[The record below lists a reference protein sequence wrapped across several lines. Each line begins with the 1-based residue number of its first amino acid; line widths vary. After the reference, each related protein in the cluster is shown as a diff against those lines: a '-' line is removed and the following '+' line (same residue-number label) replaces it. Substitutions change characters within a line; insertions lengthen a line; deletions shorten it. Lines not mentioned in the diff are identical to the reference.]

1 MLLATRGAEE
11 IVSNTQRHVRLW
23 LRARRQKK
31 HAAGRIQELARKRS
45 TVRRARR
52 PADRLAACCKLQSL
66 TRGQLARAQ
75 LRRDKARFAAARLRE
90 EKLKETTA
98 LIRLTNDEEKETWA
112 RLGSELVTLARTIH
126 GLSDK
131 LSSIKRDQRLRRSEN
146 QGGASRPGPAPSE
159 NEALLAFEAAAAE
172 VSRATFEQLLQVLA
186 KQLKTIPGQIPMQ
199 LLVSAGGAASK
210 RTSFAAFATLARGLP
225 SVPKAADI
233 TKP

>member
-75 LRRDKARFAAARLRE
+75 LRRNKARFAAARLRE

-112 RLGSELVTLARTIH
+112 RLGSELVTLARTYDYSLRSDDLLELTNNDTVL
-126 GLSDK
+126 GLATVIGVLEDGIEEQTEVCK
-131 LSSIKRDQRLRRSEN
+131 TR
-146 QGGASRPGPAPSE
+146 G
-159 NEALLAFEAAAAE
+159 AAAGQVAQWE
-172 VSRATFEQLLQVLA
+172 QRTVARCHEKPLVLQLCRLLRGFTLPATYFNFLHTYQ
-186 KQLKTIPGQIPMQ
+186 P
-199 LLVSAGGAASK
+199 
-210 RTSFAAFATLARGLP
+210 
-225 SVPKAADI
+225 
-233 TKP
+233 

>member
-112 RLGSELVTLARTIH
+112 RLALGALVPR
-126 GLSDK
+126 
-131 LSSIKRDQRLRRSEN
+131 
-146 QGGASRPGPAPSE
+146 
-159 NEALLAFEAAAAE
+159 LLA
-172 VSRATFEQLLQVLA
+172 QKCCHQ
-186 KQLKTIPGQIPMQ
+186 PGLNDLM
-199 LLVSAGGAASK
+199 
-210 RTSFAAFATLARGLP
+210 SFSDGFRVF
-225 SVPKAADI
+225 S
-233 TKP
+233 